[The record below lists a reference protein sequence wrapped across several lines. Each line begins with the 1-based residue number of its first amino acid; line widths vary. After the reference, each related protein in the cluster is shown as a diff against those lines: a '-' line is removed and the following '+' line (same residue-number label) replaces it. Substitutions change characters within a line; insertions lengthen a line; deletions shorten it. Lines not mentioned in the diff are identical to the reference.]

1 MRFVDPRYPLSE
13 LTRDVIAGFYR
24 SYDAF
29 GFGFVEP
36 VYRRV
41 LSAELRHA
49 GLHVQSEVPF
59 ELFHLGECV
68 GRYRAD
74 LIVERT
80 LIVEV
85 KTGPALDSHAI
96 PQLLNYLHVT
106 KLPLGLVLFFGPT
119 PKVRRV
125 IRDDR
130 REYPIP
136 TP

>member
-1 MRFVDPRYPLSE
+1 
-13 LTRDVIAGFYR
+13 
-24 SYDAF
+24 
-29 GFGFVEP
+29 
-36 VYRRV
+36 V

-68 GRYRAD
+68 GRYQAD

-85 KTGPALDSHAI
+85 KTGPTLDSHAI
-96 PQLLNYLHVT
+96 PQLLNYLNVT

-130 REYPIP
+130 CEYPFP
-136 TP
+136 AP

>member
-1 MRFVDPRYPLSE
+1 MRFVDPRYPFSE

-41 LSAELRHA
+41 LSVELRHA
-49 GLHVQSEVPF
+49 GLHVQSEVPC
-59 ELFHLGECV
+59 ELVHLGERV
-68 GRYRAD
+68 GRYQAD

-85 KTGPALDSHAI
+85 KTGPALASHAI
-96 PQLLNYLHVT
+96 PQLLNYLNVT
-106 KLPLGLVLFFGPT
+106 KLPLGLVLFFGPS

-136 TP
+136 AP

>member
-1 MRFVDPRYPLSE
+1 MMMKLGRAQP
-13 LTRDVIAGFYR
+13 
-24 SYDAF
+24 
-29 GFGFVEP
+29 
-36 VYRRV
+36 RV
-41 LSAELRHA
+41 LSVELRHA

-68 GRYRAD
+68 GRYQAD
-74 LIVERT
+74 LVVERT

-85 KTGPALDSHAI
+85 KTGPTLDSHAI
-96 PQLLNYLHVT
+96 PQLLNYLNVT
-106 KLPLGLVLFFGPT
+106 KLPLGLVLFFGPL

-136 TP
+136 AP